1 MQNFLKIFLLLA
13 VIFVSSISRGQE
25 TDLELAEYY
34 FKEGNYSSAKLY
46 YQEIYKHNTT
56 NRVYKN
62 YLSTLMALEEYD
74 EAEKIAKK
82 KLKRRKDKSMG
93 HFELGELYKTMSDFD
108 TANEEFEE
116 AIKELQTGRSNATKL
131 GRAFINISEFEF
143 AERTYKKAR
152 KIAVD
157 GYPYFYE
164 LAQLKGQMGQH
175 EEMVDE
181 FLNLLEDSPN
191 YIQSVQNSFNRTL
204 NVVENEEKAEMLKAK
219 LLSKIQKKPEISIY
233 NDLLIWLFEQQ
244 KNFSGALIQAKAL
257 DKRLKEDGL
266 RVYNLGILAKK
277 NEDFDTAVKSFD
289 YVVSKGANQPYYIS
303 AKLEY
308 LKTLKTQVTSDYS
321 YTPED
326 ITNLETAYETALV
339 DLGETSSTV
348 LMMKELAHV
357 KAFYGNKPSEAIEV
371 LERALEVPGV
381 QENVMAFVKL
391 ELGDILVYDGNVWE
405 ASLLFSQVDLDF
417 KEDAL
422 GHEAKFRNA
431 RISYFTGDFDWAQTQ
446 LDVLKAS
453 TSKLIA
459 NDALDLSLLIT
470 DNLAL
475 DTIYRPMELYAQ
487 ADLFIYQNQFDE
499 ANIKLDSILND
510 YPLHSLTDE
519 IFFSKYEIHFKRGE
533 YIEAAAE
540 LQKVIDVYP
549 EDIVADD
556 AIFYLAELNENF
568 FNDPIKA
575 KELYELIIT
584 EYGNSLY
591 VVEARKRF
599 RRLRGDVLN

>member
-1 MQNFLKIFLLLA
+1 MHNFLKILLSFSFTLLA
-13 VIFVSSISRGQE
+13 TISWSQE

-34 FKEGNYSSAKLY
+34 FKEGNFSSAKLY
-46 YQEIYKHNTT
+46 YQEIYKQNTT

-62 YLSTLMALEEYD
+62 YLATLMALEEYD
-74 EAEKIAKK
+74 EAKKIAKK
-82 KLKRRKDKSMG
+82 KLKRRKDKSIG
-93 HFELGELYKTMSDFD
+93 HFELGELYKTMGDYE
-108 TANEEFEE
+108 TADEEFEE
-116 AIKELQTGRSNATKL
+116 AIKELQSGRSNATKL
-131 GRAFINISEFEF
+131 GRAFINSSEFEL

-157 GYPYFYE
+157 GYPYYYE

-181 FLNLLEDSPN
+181 FLNLLEESPS

-204 NVVENEEKAEMLKAK
+204 DVVENEEKAEMLKGK
-219 LLSKIQKKPEISIY
+219 LLAKIQKKPEVSIY
-233 NDLLIWLFEQQ
+233 SDLLIWLFEQQ
-244 KNFSGALIQAKAL
+244 KNFSGALVQAKAL

-266 RVYNLGILAKK
+266 RVFNLGMLAKK
-277 NEDFDTAVKSFD
+277 NEDYETAVKSFD
-289 YVVSKGANQPYYIS
+289 YVVSKGNNSPYYIS
-303 AKLEY
+303 ARLEY
-308 LKTLKTQVTSDYS
+308 LKTLKTQITSDYS
-321 YTPED
+321 YTAED
-326 ITNLETAYETALV
+326 ISNLEAAYVTALSE
-339 DLGETSSTV
+339 LGETSSTV
-348 LMMKELAHV
+348 MMMKELAHV
-357 KAFYGNKPSEAIEV
+357 KAFYGNNSTEAIEV
-371 LERALEVPGV
+371 LDRALAVPGV
-381 QENVMAFVKL
+381 QDNVMAFVKL

-475 DTIYRPMELYAQ
+475 DTIYRPMELFAQ
-487 ADLFIYQNQFDE
+487 ADLFIYQNQFDQ
-499 ANIKLDSILND
+499 ATIKLDSILTD

-519 IFFSKYEIHFKRGE
+519 IFYSKYKIHFKRGE
-533 YIEAAAE
+533 YEQAASE
-540 LQKVIDVYP
+540 LQQIIDIYP

-556 AIFYLAELNENF
+556 AIFHLAELNENM
-568 FNDPIKA
+568 FNDELKA
-575 KELYELIIT
+575 KELYELIISD
-584 EYGNSLY
+584 YGNSLY
-591 VVEARKRF
+591 VIEARKRF
-599 RRLRGDVLN
+599 RRLRGDVIN